1 MIYEPIK
8 FGIFENFLPLFY
20 ASAISKCHSA
30 SATARR
36 PGHVIYL
43 ESDVVLLAYIILI
56 FAGMVFAF
64 FEENRAGV
72 SPLLNGFIIKTHFT
86 RQCSTL
92 HESFPRKNSHFC
104 ELNFEFDIF
113 FWLYE
118 FFMAPRNANS

>member
-1 MIYEPIK
+1 M
-8 FGIFENFLPLFY
+8 
-20 ASAISKCHSA
+20 A
-30 SATARR
+30 
-36 PGHVIYL
+36 
-43 ESDVVLLAYIILI
+43 
-56 FAGMVFAF
+56 FAF

-113 FWLYE
+113 FGSMNFLWPHGTRTRKGQTGAIIKLAFQTKLE
-118 FFMAPRNANS
+118 FFTTGANDQ